1 MPNRT
6 LPQSRGATLDPE
18 RSRLAANE
26 IRPKE
31 KQMLKSIDRR
41 LNADVLH
48 ALALMGHGDTLVL
61 ADTNF
66 PAAST
71 AAGTPYGRLLHLSGL
86 TLGEAAAAV
95 LTLLPLDTLAEPA
108 CRMQVDGDA
117 ETVLPVQAEAQAAI
131 DAADADAGRIASL
144 ARQDFYAAARQAF
157 AVITTGDQRF
167 YGTLILRKGAIA
179 P

>member
-1 MPNRT
+1 M
-6 LPQSRGATLDPE
+6 
-18 RSRLAANE
+18 
-26 IRPKE
+26 
-31 KQMLKSIDRR
+31 
-41 LNADVLH
+41 
-48 ALALMGHGDTLVL
+48 
-61 ADTNF
+61 
-66 PAAST
+66 
-71 AAGTPYGRLLHLSGL
+71 LHLSGL

-117 ETVLPVQAEAQAAI
+117 ETVLPVQAEAQAAV
-131 DAADADAGRIASL
+131 DAADPDAGPIASL
-144 ARQDFYAAARQAF
+144 ARQDFYAAARRAF